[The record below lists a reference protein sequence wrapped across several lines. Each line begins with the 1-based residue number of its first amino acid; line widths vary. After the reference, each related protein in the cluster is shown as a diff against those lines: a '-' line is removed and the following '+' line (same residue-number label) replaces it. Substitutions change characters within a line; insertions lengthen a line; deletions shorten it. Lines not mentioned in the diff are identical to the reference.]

1 MEKREKNSKKVK
13 NTINIIMLIVII
25 SFLILAVTM
34 AKYFV
39 KIEDKHKIESTSFYF
54 NSDIIG
60 EYHTEKWDGN
70 NDLEINFN
78 VNNYENSILIT
89 DEDIKYNIEIEKIDD
104 KNNEIESQIY
114 ENNIIIDKSNEQI
127 LNGKVANTK
136 KYSLKVKKI
145 KDITSQELNLKL
157 KINSL
162 SPYKQELIGNIK
174 IDILQIND
182 TIDTSFINEK
192 EYGILK
198 IKTNDV
204 LENKTV
210 TFDNTKLILDN
221 ANILLDGVS
230 VTTNNNMSSFII
242 LKNSLRTNTEYEIF
256 FVKKDDGN
264 EIEIGKDII
273 IS

>member
-1 MEKREKNSKKVK
+1 MEKREKNSRKVK

-78 VNNYENSILIT
+78 VNNYENSSLIT

-230 VTTNNNMSSFII
+230 VATNNNMSSFII

-256 FVKKDDGN
+256 FVKKDNGN